1 MIGDSSACE
10 GGGGAGPERGT
21 ISIAFVHEALL
32 GVRARGLDG
41 DALLAR
47 AGISPA
53 LLAKPQA
60 RVSSASYG
68 LLWHQIAVALDDEF
82 FGMDRHLMKVGSFTL
97 LCHAIINSDTL
108 ERALRRALRFLRVV
122 LDDLAGGLEVDGA
135 LCRIRV
141 DDLPAG
147 GQRAPGRAFA
157 YGTFLLLIHGLACWL
172 VGRRIPLA
180 RATFRCPEPA
190 FSAEWRVL
198 FSHCL
203 EFEQSETTIEFD
215 SAYLA
220 LPNLR
225 NEAEMKRFL
234 REAPA
239 NFLVKYRNSS
249 SLTAKIRRH
258 LRARVPTEWPDF
270 PGLATRFHASESTLR
285 RRLEDEGQSYRA
297 ILDDLRRDLAI
308 SLLLDTDRPV
318 HEIAT
323 ELGFAESSA
332 FHRAFKKWTGS
343 PPGAYRHGS
352 GREGPGDEGGGS

>member
-1 MIGDSSACE
+1 MIGDSSAC
-10 GGGGAGPERGT
+10 GGVGGAGPERGT

-32 GVRARGLDG
+32 AVRARGLDG
-41 DALLAR
+41 DVLLVR

-53 LLAKPQA
+53 LLDMPQA

-82 FGMDRHLMKVGSFTL
+82 FGMDRHPMKVGSFTL

-122 LDDLAGGLEVDGA
+122 MDELAGDLEVRGA
-135 LCRIRV
+135 LCRVRV
-141 DDLPAG
+141 VDLPAG
-147 GQRAPGRAFA
+147 SGRPPARAFA
-157 YGTFLLLIHGLACWL
+157 YGTLLLMIHGLACWL
-172 VGRRIPLA
+172 VGRRIPLD
-180 RATFRCPEPA
+180 RASFRCPEPD
-190 FSAEWRVL
+190 FSGEWRVL
-198 FSHCL
+198 FSPKL
-203 EFEQSETTIEFD
+203 DFGQADTAIEFD
-215 SAYLA
+215 SAYLT

-258 LRARVPTEWPDF
+258 LRARAPTEWPDF
-270 PGLATRFHASESTLR
+270 PGLASRFHASESTLR

-318 HEIAT
+318 HEIAI

-332 FHRAFKKWTGS
+332 FHRAFKKWTGA

-352 GREGPGDEGGGS
+352 VRETFDDDAGTG